1 VNSPNAAVTAGARPP
16 SPAAAGTWPVIL
28 PASPGGLRSWAAR
41 TIFTSM
47 ASRLPIM
54 VDLPGGSAVG
64 QGGPRAPRMRLRD
77 PARFFARVGSGTAGF
92 AESYMAGEWDSD
104 ELPALFAVLAG
115 HLPDLVPAPLRAF
128 RRLYIPRRPA
138 SEGESIAGARKNIER
153 HYDLSNDFFA
163 LFLDP
168 TMTYSSALYSRAAAG
183 DGADTLERAQ
193 QRKVGR
199 LLDITGT
206 GPGSRLLEIGTGWG
220 ELALRAAARGA
231 EVTSLTISP
240 AQFEFARGRAAAA
253 GLADRI
259 DFQLRDYREARGEYD
274 VIISVE
280 MVEAVGAEYW
290 PVYFRTIDRLLAPGG
305 RAGVQAI
312 TMPHDRMVATAGGQ
326 SWIHQYIFP
335 GGQIPSVRAVHDTLA
350 RYTGLRITSDLA
362 MGADYART
370 LASWRTRFAAAED
383 EVAGLGFSPEFRRMW
398 DLYLA
403 YSEAGFRSG
412 YLNVHQFLLQR
423 LACSPPDPAGRA
435 AHHPAAPQAPSIAG
449 GWR

>member
-1 VNSPNAAVTAGARPP
+1 VNSSDAAVTSGARPP
-16 SPAAAGTWPVIL
+16 SPAASGSWPVI
-28 PASPGGLRSWAAR
+28 PPVSPGGLRSWVAR
-41 TIFTSM
+41 TLFASM
-47 ASRLPIM
+47 ASRLPIT
-54 VDLPGGSAVG
+54 VDLPDGSEMGRGG
-64 QGGPRAPRMRLRD
+64 QPAPRMRLHD
-77 PARFFARVGSGTAGF
+77 PARFFARVGTGTAGF
-92 AESYMAGEWDSD
+92 AESYMAGEWDCD
-104 ELPALFAVLAG
+104 ELPALFAVLAV
-115 HLPDLVPAPLRAF
+115 HLPGLIPAPLRAF
-128 RRLYIPRRPA
+128 RRLYVPRRPP
-138 SEGESIAGARKNIER
+138 SEDESLAGARQNIER

-168 TMTYSSALYSRAAAG
+168 TMTYSSALFSRAGAVEG
-183 DGADTLERAQ
+183 DDTLERAQ
-193 QRKVGR
+193 QRKVDR

-240 AQFEFARGRAAAA
+240 AQFGFARGRAAEA
-253 GLADRI
+253 GLAGRI

-280 MVEAVGAEYW
+280 MIEAVGAEYW
-290 PVYFRTIDRLLAPGG
+290 PVYFRAIDRLLAPDG
-305 RAGVQAI
+305 RVGIQAI
-312 TMPHDRMVATAGGQ
+312 TMPHDRMLATAGGQ

-350 RYTGLRITSDLA
+350 SCTALQVTSDLA

-370 LASWRTRFAAAED
+370 LATWRARFAAAGD
-383 EVAGLGFSPEFRRMW
+383 EVAELGFSPEFRRMW

-412 YLNVHQFLLQR
+412 YLNVHQFLVQR
-423 LACSPPDPAGRA
+423 RACSPPDPAGRA
-435 AHHPAAPQAPSIAG
+435 AHHQAAPPAQSCADG
-449 GWR
+449 CR